1 MNIFKKLLISST
13 IVSFAS
19 PVFSQVDINQK
30 IKSTKAKKILE
41 KEILIAENNFK
52 DSNNTLKITVTGT
65 RNPRPV
71 DTFPGNVEVIDQE
84 ELKEKSGF
92 TLRDLTDD
100 IPGVTTEAQKR
111 TGLKGTP
118 NRGNNVNI
126 RGLERNRVLFLID
139 GIRLPSYFYGS
150 AGSDPYYNMNQGD
163 YVDFN
168 TLKSIEILKGPGSAL
183 YGADAL
189 AGVVTYSSLKPRDLL
204 KGNDIFKVS
213 LPGSYDSSDSS
224 ISQSI
229 QLASKLSD
237 SLSSLIVFTIESGD
251 ETQVK
256 ADAKFIDDEKF
267 DGKNYYISLTKE
279 FDDFTLVDLIYEQ
292 VRRDS
297 EIKAS
302 QGSLDAMETKDYA
315 NRTITYTKH
324 DSFIKTNRD
333 RISVDYSYE
342 NPDNNKLIKSF
353 QGKLYSQYTR
363 KDDDMNRTTSR
374 ANFGGPPTVGSSV
387 RDYYLKNDI
396 YGTDFKLT
404 SEPEFAN
411 TSHLITYGVD
421 YSKTD
426 TSRLRITDGTKA
438 KDNPDTAITR
448 TGLFLQDEFSYG
460 KFDFILGLRFD
471 NYELDA
477 KNDSVYNKASF
488 VADFSEGSLTPK
500 IASTYNFNSNISG
513 FAQYA
518 QGFRAP
524 AWYEVN
530 SGFDNFRSG
539 YTTESN
545 PSLKPETSDS
555 FEVGLRARYP
565 KFDANLFAFF
575 SKYENFIEQLKK
587 IGTKSVTQGE
597 TTKDLNLY
605 KSINADKAEI
615 SGIEFSGE
623 YYFQE
628 NRRGLSLYSL
638 TAFQEGTNNTTNE
651 PLKTISPFE
660 TSIGFRFRSNDKKWS
675 TQFSNKFVGKARA
688 KKGET
693 DFIPDAYSVTNL
705 KSTYTPSETF
715 SLSLGIYNLFDN
727 TYYNYQDVRN
737 KSATTSNITAYT
749 QPGRYI
755 KASFEFKF

>member
-13 IVSFAS
+13 IISFAS
-19 PVFSQVDINQK
+19 PVISQVNVNQK
-30 IKSTKAKKILE
+30 LTTSKDKKILE
-41 KEILIAENNFK
+41 KEILIAESNTQEV
-52 DSNNTLKITVTGT
+52 NNTLKITVTGT

-71 DTFPGNVEVIDQE
+71 DTFPGNVEVFDQE
-84 ELKEKSGF
+84 ELREKSGF
-92 TLRDLTDD
+92 TLRDLTDN

-111 TGLKGTP
+111 TGVKGTP
-118 NRGNNVNI
+118 NRGNNLNI
-126 RGLERNRVLFLID
+126 RGLERNRVLFLLD

-189 AGVVTYSSLKPRDLL
+189 GGVVTYSSLKPRDLL
-204 KGNDIFKVS
+204 KGNDDFKVS
-213 LPGSYDSSDSS
+213 FPGAYDSSDSS

-229 QLASKLSD
+229 QLANKLSD
-237 SLSSLIVFTIESGD
+237 RLSSLIVFTIENSK

-256 ADAKFIDDEKF
+256 AEDRFIDNELY
-267 DGKNYYISLTKE
+267 DGKNYYLSLTKE
-279 FDDFTLVDLIYEQ
+279 FDDYTLVDLIYEQ

-297 EIKAS
+297 EINAN
-302 QGSLDAMETKDYA
+302 QGSLDAMAYTSYTGQ
-315 NRTITYTKH
+315 RVLYTKH
-324 DSFIKTNRD
+324 DSFVKTNRD
-333 RISVDYSYE
+333 RVSIDYSYE
-342 NPDNNKLIKSF
+342 NPENNKIFKSF

-363 KDDDMNRTTSR
+363 KDDDMNRTTNTSGTI
-374 ANFGGPPTVGSSV
+374 ASSV

-396 YGTDFKLT
+396 YGLDLKLT

-426 TSRLRITDGTKA
+426 TSRIRITDGTKA

-448 TGLFLQDEFSYG
+448 TGVFLQDEFSYG

-471 NYELDA
+471 DYTFDA
-477 KNDSVYNKASF
+477 KNDSIYDNPTF

-500 IASTYNFNSNISG
+500 IATTYNFNSNISG
-513 FAQYA
+513 FVQYA

-530 SGFDNFRSG
+530 SGFDNFYAG

-555 FEVGLRARYP
+555 YEVGLRARYP

-575 SKYENFIEQLKK
+575 SKYENFIEQLKEV
-587 IGTKSVTQGE
+587 GTKTVMTPFPKE
-597 TTKDLNLY
+597 LDLY

-623 YYFQE
+623 YYLQE
-628 NRRGLSLYSL
+628 NRRGLSLFTL

-660 TSIGFRFRSNDKKWS
+660 TSIGFRFRSNDKKWNA
-675 TQFSNKFVGKARA
+675 QLSNKFVGKARA

-693 DFIPDAYSVTNL
+693 DFVPDAYSVTNL
-705 KSTYTPSETF
+705 TGEYNPNERLE
-715 SLSLGIYNLFDN
+715 LSLGIYNLFDK

-737 KSATTSNITAYT
+737 KSATLSNITAYT
-749 QPGRYI
+749 QPERYI
-755 KASFEFKF
+755 KAGFEFKF